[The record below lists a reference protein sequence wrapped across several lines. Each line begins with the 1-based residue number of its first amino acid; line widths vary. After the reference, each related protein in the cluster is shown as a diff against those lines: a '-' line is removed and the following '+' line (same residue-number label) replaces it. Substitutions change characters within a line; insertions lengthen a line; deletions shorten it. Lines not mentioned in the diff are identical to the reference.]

1 MQYVC
6 NCFWYALF
14 FIAQKSSNT
23 QVAVKLSALAQ
34 GFGYLIAAQG
44 QWIIGF
50 LHDKFENFSLAILM
64 LIFVGGFG
72 KYFWIFI
79 I

>member
-1 MQYVC
+1 
-6 NCFWYALF
+6 

-23 QVAVKLSALAQ
+23 QVAAKLSALAQ

-50 LHDKFENFSLAILM
+50 LHDKFDNFSLAILM
-64 LIFVGGFG
+64 LIFVGILVNIFG
-72 KYFWIFI
+72 YLSYKSQVIR
-79 I
+79 